1 MADYQSP
8 WDAVAAGFGVPINGS
23 PSYFNDA
30 FFLTVSFTYVPLADL
45 TEAFVSY
52 SRSAV

>member
-8 WDAVAAGFGVPINGS
+8 WDAVAAGFGIPIEGS
-23 PSYFNDA
+23 PSYFSDA
-30 FFLTVSFTYVPLADL
+30 YFLMVSFTYVDIDTLY
-45 TEAFVSY
+45 EAFASY